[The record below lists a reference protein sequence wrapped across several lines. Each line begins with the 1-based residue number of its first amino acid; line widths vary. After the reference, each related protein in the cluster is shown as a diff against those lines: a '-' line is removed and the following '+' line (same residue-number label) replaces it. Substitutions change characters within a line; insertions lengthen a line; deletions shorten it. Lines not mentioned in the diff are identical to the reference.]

1 MIMRPEVKC
10 VTVSTGSAEAL
21 TQTPVILNIV
31 TCLVLGRDMDFC
43 ASVFILYLCRQ
54 NVCKEVEVWHLFCF
68 VVQNN
73 LCSR

>member
-31 TCLVLGRDMDFC
+31 TCVRKGHGFLCFC
-43 ASVFILYLCRQ
+43 V
-54 NVCKEVEVWHLFCF
+54 HTLFMQTEC
-68 VVQNN
+68 V
-73 LCSR
+73 